1 MLATRQLP
9 VVQPP
14 ERQSWP
20 LAHWLSCEQA
30 AQLLLR
36 QTWPLL
42 QVVLLWQ
49 LPATHSPPSQMRPVP
64 QTASLVPQPPQT
76 WLAVQIWPVVVQS
89 LLSWQVPITQLFD
102 TQM

>member
-1 MLATRQLP
+1 M
-9 VVQPP
+9 
-14 ERQSWP
+14 
-20 LAHWLSCEQA
+20 AHWVSCVQA

-42 QVVLLWQ
+42 QTLLLWQ
-49 LPATHSPPSQMRPVP
+49 LPATHRPPSQMRPLP
-64 QTASLVPQPPQT
+64 QSASLVPQPPQT
-76 WLAVQIWPVVVQS
+76 WLAVQIWPLVHS